1 MFPFAESFDDTGPFT
16 RTAADMALVWQVLSG
31 RDGAVDTAP
40 LRIGRL
46 GGRFRENVDPDQLAA
61 IDALAADAPLVELP
75 DIARARSAA
84 FVITA
89 FEGGNLHRKAL
100 AAKAMAFDPAT
111 RDRLLAGAL
120 LPRALYEEA
129 VRFRD
134 SFRAEVH
141 ALMTRFDGLLAPAAP
156 CAAPLIADPRIA
168 IDGALSPARADL
180 GIHTQPISFTGL
192 PSLAVPLYRPG
203 RLPLGLQLIG
213 APKGEPALLKLAAQL
228 EAAGVAGATLPP
240 GPITGSQ
247 LGARQ

>member
-1 MFPFAESFDDTGPFT
+1 M
-16 RTAADMALVWQVLSG
+16 
-31 RDGAVDTAP
+31 
-40 LRIGRL
+40 
-46 GGRFRENVDPDQLAA
+46 DPDQLAA